1 MTPSPPL
8 DTGTALRRIAAEIR
22 AARIAWVGTPLG
34 RQAVLAWIMQMAD
47 VLYPGESF
55 RN

>member
-1 MTPSPPL
+1 VIPAPPL
-8 DTGTALRRIAAEIR
+8 DADTALRRIAAEIR
-22 AARIAWVGTPLG
+22 AARIAWVGMPLG
-34 RQAVLAWIMQMAD
+34 RQAMLAWIMRMAD